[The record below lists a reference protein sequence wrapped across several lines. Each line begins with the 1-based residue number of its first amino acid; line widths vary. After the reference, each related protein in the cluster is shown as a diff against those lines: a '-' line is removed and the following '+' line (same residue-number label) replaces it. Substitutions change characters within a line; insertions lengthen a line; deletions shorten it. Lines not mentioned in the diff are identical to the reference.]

1 MMTAIV
7 VSWNTVDLLDRC
19 LTSLRDHAPS
29 GWTTEVIVVD
39 NGSTDG
45 SPELVRDRWP
55 DVALI
60 ANETN
65 RGYTAA
71 NNQAIEVARGEQLLL
86 INADAFLTPGCAD
99 ALLGRMALDPQAAV
113 VGPRLVYGDGAFQ
126 RWTAGREPGPAA
138 ALVHFSGLG
147 TLTGWGAHRGLWI
160 GRDVDTAHRPDWV
173 SSACMLV
180 RRAAVEAVGAMDETW
195 FVYMDDVDLCRRA
208 RDGGWT
214 VWYEPAATAI
224 HLMGQSTKRQTGAA
238 SPAALANLNRYVRLH
253 RGPLAAA
260 GFRATEIAGFG
271 ARAVTH
277 GAMGTLRSGHR
288 ASARAHWKNLV
299 TSLGGTR

>member
-1 MMTAIV
+1 MTAIV
-7 VSWNTVDLLDRC
+7 VSWNTADLLDRC
-19 LTSLRDHAPS
+19 LGSLRDHAPS
-29 GWTTEVIVVD
+29 GWATEVIVVD

-45 SPELVRDRWP
+45 SADLVRDRWP
-55 DVALI
+55 DARLI
-60 ANETN
+60 ANEVN

-71 NNQAIEVARGEQLLL
+71 NNQAIAVAGGEQLLL

-99 ALLGRMALDPQAAV
+99 VLLERMALDPQAAV
-113 VGPRLVYGDGAFQ
+113 VAPRLVYGDGSFQ
-126 RWTAGREPGPAA
+126 RWTAGREPGPGA

-147 TLTGWGAHRGLWI
+147 TATRWGTHRGLWL
-160 GRDVDTAHRPDWV
+160 GRDVRTPFQPDWV

-180 RRAAVEAVGAMDETW
+180 RRSAIDAVGAMDETW

-208 RDGGWT
+208 RRGGWT

-238 SPAALANLNRYVRLH
+238 SPAALGNLNRYVRLH
-253 RGPLAAA
+253 RGRVAAV
-260 GFRATEIAGFG
+260 GFRAAEVVGFG
-271 ARAVTH
+271 SRAVTH
-277 GAMGTLRSGHR
+277 TAMGVVRSGHR
-288 ASARAHWKNLV
+288 GAARAHWQNLV